1 MHYLTV
7 PDLVWLNLQL
17 TGSPQK
23 YNYATL
29 EEGVFYQY
37 AYGSS
42 TDVFAQAAR
51 LLTGFARLRP
61 FASGNNATALAATVG
76 FLAINGQELRVE
88 GLAWLE
94 SLFADPAS
102 AADKIQA
109 ACHAHGVH
117 LKHGI
122 PDSRQSLQQAVD
134 ANRATLGSLLAS
146 EPVAE
151 LVG

>member
-42 TDVFAQAAR
+42 TDVFAQAER
-51 LLTGFARLRP
+51 LLTGFTKLAP
-61 FASGNNATALAATVG
+61 FASGNRATALAATAG
-76 FLAINGQELRVE
+76 FLAINGQDLHIGDVD
-88 GLAWLE
+88 A
-94 SLFADPAS
+94 LFAGGALQAS
-102 AADKIQA
+102 
-109 ACHAHGVH
+109 CHAHDVH
-117 LKHGI
+117 LRHGV
-122 PDSRQSLQQAVD
+122 PNSRE
-134 ANRATLGSLLAS
+134 TLRHVLGEYAETLKGLVES

-151 LVG
+151 LI